1 MLLPRWFH
9 RTRSLFK
16 KAGAAP
22 VGPLLIDELR
32 RSISKHFIS
41 RLYQPLFEMIGIC
54 SIGLLVL
61 STLTVYATP
70 STLYANGK
78 QDHENL
84 SDEDVANYFRN
95 KFETEDVKPSMV
107 LEYLVKLMG
116 SEKSGSSIATTS

>member
-1 MLLPRWFH
+1 
-9 RTRSLFK
+9 
-16 KAGAAP
+16 
-22 VGPLLIDELR
+22 
-32 RSISKHFIS
+32 
-41 RLYQPLFEMIGIC
+41 MIGIC